1 MANTATSNKSSVR
14 VDIVENRKH
23 LAVKAIIAV
32 VFVYLFASL
41 AIDSGSY
48 WHYLFTFISLAIG
61 VNALGRLI
69 KDVFKRNGT
78 KKK

>member
-1 MANTATSNKSSVR
+1 MANTTTSTKKSVR
-14 VDIVENRKH
+14 IDIVENRKQ
-23 LAVKAIIAV
+23 LAIKAVVAT

-48 WHYLFTFISLAIG
+48 WHYIFTFISLAIG
-61 VNALGRLI
+61 VNALGRLLR
-69 KDVFKRNGT
+69 DVFKRNGT